1 MTDKLSGVILAGG
14 ASRRMGRNKALLE
27 WGGRPLIAV
36 VAERLRLVAE
46 EIIVA
51 ANDTRLYAPFAD
63 RCVADVFPGVGTLG
77 GLHAGLLASSY
88 DLALVVGCDMPFLDP
103 AVMAWFVEAAEGVD
117 AVVLRQG
124 EWLEPLHAVY
134 RRSCLPAIET
144 AIRAGQQSAFS
155 FYDRVQVR
163 YVDPAEI
170 AHLDPELRSFRNIN
184 TPEEWRLALAEAKAS
199 EPRNVT
205 FTSTSEHRST
215 TRPGRGTGH
224 WWPA

>member
-1 MTDKLSGVILAGG
+1 M
-14 ASRRMGRNKALLE
+14 
-27 WGGRPLIAV
+27 
-36 VAERLRLVAE
+36 
-46 EIIVA
+46 
-51 ANDTRLYAPFAD
+51 
-63 RCVADVFPGVGTLG
+63 
-77 GLHAGLLASSY
+77 
-88 DLALVVGCDMPFLDP
+88 
-103 AVMAWFVEAAEGVD
+103 D

-199 EPRNVT
+199 ELTSPRWSSWQDRIDSNCYCI
-205 FTSTSEHRST
+205 TSTRS
-215 TRPGRGTGH
+215 R
-224 WWPA
+224 